1 MATADCSPDKALLRG
16 ERTQE
21 LQDMLTQLGL
31 DDDFWLPKL
40 QEHLGVTSAQALQH
54 LNKDELEKLKSQ
66 TQHQW
71 EKRALERLL
80 ELSHLRRLPE
90 SQLSPGEVM
99 TTRHKQAEQALQE
112 LRELM
117 SAGRQR
123 QDDTVR
129 RKEAELRQA
138 LGIPEQYWPRPEEPL
153 REVVENTQRQLVLMQ
168 QTLSHK
174 QNLPDCELV
183 RWASGGLALQGIYK
197 TNNQQDLIQKRE
209 ELLCVPK
216 EFKLY
221 GPEQGTRM
229 ETKEFTSSQAE
240 SMFTKSIEKLGFSA
254 TASAKGGGWGVSLEV
269 GLDQSKHSESEKH
282 QQSHSEHSYFCSTK
296 FSYIPLASCH
306 FPTDQLQLSQAALQ
320 ELQSIENLLDHTAD
334 PNTFSTLRHRSENFF
349 KRFGSHANQ
358 GPLHVG
364 GIYWW
369 KAISERF
376 QSEQL
381 ADVKQQ
387 TAEALDI
394 YIRGSYS
401 GFGVK
406 VTGSLNVSES
416 QSERTTDS
424 TNFHNRETKVKLYV
438 AQTGGPPGAEGLIQ
452 WKNGLVVNN
461 QTWCVIDRGLHLVP
475 IWDIILS
482 NHRSDFKDSLRIAT
496 CLKDSYTALTGHNA
510 QIQYGEELWSAEKEA
525 KIFLQDM
532 KSWEVSDPEMQL
544 TKMIDFMQKLC
555 QKSKSYDMWISLC
568 LTDWVLQNFLVNT
581 VKFCKA
587 SSIYVRRFIKSQLR
601 TLLDPHIYKVTNFP
615 QTHSIMQ
622 WIYEVEAEEDQ
633 VNISQISQF
642 IKILKEIQN
651 DHLELK
657 IKSESPE
664 SVEESQ
670 RKLTNRVTLALKSF
684 LNYLKEANL
693 SDIQLLLLSIA
704 AGAGYHTGTDTFQ
717 YLLGSNELYFLVDE
731 IQMVYNN
738 YQELKNDCTYR
749 AQAFLVLKSLTATV
763 RVTALSSTEKTQ
775 RMALIRQHLEKSL
788 TTEVEYVF
796 NKPRADH
803 DWQSL
808 EKDLRLL
815 KDGDYEATISSLQ
828 MEQVKRELETLF
840 PEKKQTDKTHHEEN
854 NKQEV
859 IENAD
864 FLEVLQRLDLE
875 HYFPKRMSRADFH
888 LIYKT
893 SVYNTPPSSERELP
907 FYFLQKLLMID
918 YRLRYLIFRDEEK
931 IKSQIYASA
940 SLQENEASD
949 PFEDICDDG
958 DHCTDASVTEPK
970 PHIHPMDIQMAI
982 FHCTDD
988 VARQYILNKLSTCQF
1003 ALPLL
1008 VPNPCNSQIEFSL
1021 WCLQKIRRSWQHTS
1035 KSQAGMK
1042 HSFSN
1047 QRMCQVPTPIVSFIR
1062 VGNGLS
1068 TSKSQVMNCLL
1079 SKRKHDVFFHRH
1091 CAGSTKHCVLMAGV
1105 VEICWFCPGGQDD
1118 DTFNTC
1124 VTFTNL
1130 HGDAKEH
1137 KQQLHFLQEVSS
1149 VIVIL
1154 TSASDG
1160 NDKNRE
1166 IVRDLWQSAASVIC
1180 LLEDKEII
1188 TNNSGRRVRI
1198 GMKNRTEAEL
1208 TNDLSITI
1216 RRLLELT
1223 DTALSIEDCSQIASK
1238 HGFLVDE
1245 EQRNCKEAKEKAQ
1258 IIIALLK
1265 EENLTHMKK
1274 KFLPL
1279 QGQLWHLWCKK
1290 DKELYHL
1297 REKGNRSIE
1306 QHKSELEREK
1316 KIIRRQQLDNAFP
1329 PKDLIRSFLQILQ
1342 EHSGTHTTLYILEWL
1357 SIFLDNLTSGHL
1369 ENLREKQKSLWSLV
1383 QTEKQKTQKSTL
1395 LNTWHNEIE
1404 AISMEISDCTLGIQ
1418 QFLREVA
1425 QMYEALEETA
1435 SQRDI
1440 LFLSL
1445 PQIAADLMISGVP
1458 IELMDGDASY
1468 VPLKWVGAVFDK
1480 LSERLGDKRLFV
1492 LSILGLQS
1500 SGKSTLLNALFGLQF
1515 TVSAGR
1521 CTKGASMQLLKVE
1534 ETLSNEVGFDFLLVV
1549 DTEGLRAPELNNKS
1563 QNWDNELATFVIG
1576 IGNLTLINIFGEN
1589 PSEMQDILQIAVQA
1603 FLRMKQVRI
1612 SPSCLF
1618 VHQNVGEVTAKDQTM
1633 EGRRRLEQRLD
1644 EMVAM
1649 AAEQEQCSHVTRF
1662 TDVIKFDINAH
1673 IHYFAHLWDGNPPMA
1688 PPNPRYSYNVQ
1699 ELKNSI
1705 LLTAKQE
1712 AQKSIMKITDI
1723 KIRVKDLWKALLS
1736 ENFIFSFRNT
1746 REVMAMSKLE
1756 AMYNR
1761 WSWKLRSHMLE
1772 KQNQLNNQIQNGKIH
1787 ILKRSTMES
1796 LVRGKYDE
1804 IKLEFEKYFDED
1816 SDSEILIQWKAN
1828 FENKL
1833 LNLKEALISDT
1844 VQKANEL
1851 INLKKG
1857 QERLDM
1863 KKKVYENELLEK
1875 SRKLALSVK
1884 GIELSEEELEEKFNQ
1899 LWTIWVYD
1907 VSSSIPRATN
1917 PNIRVESEDILLEHF
1932 KKEKNIGEKV
1942 RRKYG
1947 ETFKINYDKHVQMNR
1962 GLIFRNSLE
1971 VSDKESIDMTTS
1983 RIFSRFD
1990 ETINSIEKQQRDY
2003 NVNYFYDILCIIEEE
2018 VKSAP
2023 TRERYTFTSKYKLEL
2038 SLDLFY
2044 RASKRFEEM
2053 HRAFKRAND
2062 PVNYLESKKGD
2073 FFMSFKISCQGATSI
2088 KSFVD
2093 FLWHKLVS
2101 AASKTIH
2108 TKMAPRIAEEMQ
2120 STIPAFNGNR
2130 ANLEKHILM
2139 SLAQEENFDNYLQ
2152 YIHQPEIFFRSYI
2165 EKHVKIYCS
2174 GKGDEKIKTFLKINL
2189 DIIKN
2194 AILFAISESTA
2205 IAKDKSSTAS
2215 DWLDLFCDHL
2225 GNKLIFPRKDLISIE
2240 HQEIKDLEFLKEA
2253 MSAALDSSMGKV
2265 EENYL
2270 SMPKDE
2276 MFAEIEKILSEH
2288 LCGCW
2293 HQCPFCKAI
2302 CTNTISR
2309 HDGEHSVPFHR
2320 SEAVNGW
2327 GWIHTNDFAIDFC
2340 TTLVASDV
2348 NFILG
2353 DGRNFPYKKYRE
2365 AGGAYA
2371 TWSITPDSSSQPYW
2385 KWFVCHFRSNLEKH
2399 YNKTFTNKGKI
2410 PDDWAKITKQ
2420 DVLEHL
2426 R

>member
-1 MATADCSPDKALLRG
+1 MATADCSLDKALLRG
-16 ERTQE
+16 ERKKE

-31 DDDFWLPKL
+31 EEDIWLPKL

-66 TQHQW
+66 AQHQW

-112 LRELM
+112 PRELM

-209 ELLCVPK
+209 ELLSVPK

-269 GLDQSKHSESEKH
+269 GLDQSKHSESEET
-282 QQSHSEHSYFCSTK
+282 QQSQSKHCYFCSAK
-296 FSYIPLASCH
+296 FSYVPLDSHC
-306 FPTDQLQLSQAALQ
+306 PTDKLHFSQAALQ
-320 ELQSIENLLDHTAD
+320 ELQSIEELLDHSAD
-334 PNTFSTLRHRSENFF
+334 PNTNSTWRLRTENFF

-358 GPLHVG
+358 GPLHLG

-369 KAISERF
+369 KATSQGF
-376 QSEQL
+376 QRKQL

-387 TAEALDI
+387 AAEALDT

-401 GFGVK
+401 EFLVK

-416 QSERTTDS
+416 QSKRNTGR
-424 TNFHNRETKVKLYV
+424 TNFHNPETNAKLSV
-438 AQTGGPPGAEGLIQ
+438 VQIGGPPEADGLIQ
-452 WKNGLVVNN
+452 WKNGLVVSN
-461 QTWCVIDRGLHLVP
+461 QTWCVIDRGLNLVP

-482 NHRSDFKDSLRIAT
+482 NNRSDFKDSLRIAK
-496 CLKDSYTALTGHNA
+496 CLEENYTALTGHNA

-525 KIFLQDM
+525 KISLQDM

-544 TKMIDFMQKLC
+544 TKMTDFMQKLC
-555 QKSKSYDMWISLC
+555 QKSKSYDMWISIC
-568 LTDWVLQNFLVNT
+568 LTDWDLQNFLINT
-581 VKFCKA
+581 INFCKEF
-587 SSIYVRRFIKSQLR
+587 SNFNMKFIKSQLR
-601 TLLDPHIYKVTNFP
+601 SLLHPHIHKVTIFS
-615 QTHSIMQ
+615 QIHSFMQ

-633 VNISQISQF
+633 GNNSQISQIIKI
-642 IKILKEIQN
+642 IKILN
-651 DHLELK
+651 DHLEVK
-657 IKSESPE
+657 IKSESSE
-664 SVEESQ
+664 SIEESQ
-670 RKLTNRVTLALKSF
+670 RKVTNRVTLALTCF
-684 LNYLKEANL
+684 LNYLKAADL

-704 AGAGYHTGTDTFQ
+704 AGAGYHTVNKTFQ
-717 YLLGSNELYFLVDE
+717 YLMGCIESHFLADE
-731 IQMVYNN
+731 IQTVYSK

-749 AQAFLVLKSLTATV
+749 AQAFLVLTSLTATV
-763 RVTALSSTEKTQ
+763 RVTALSPAEKTQ
-775 RMALIRQHLEKSL
+775 RMALIRQHMEKSL
-788 TTEVEYVF
+788 TTEVAYVF
-796 NKPRADH
+796 NKPRVYH
-803 DWQSL
+803 DWEGL

-815 KDGDYEATISSLQ
+815 IDGDYKATISSVQ
-828 MEQVKRELETLF
+828 MDEFKRQLESLF
-840 PEKKQTDKTHHEEN
+840 PEKKQKDTHHEEN

-864 FLEVLQRLDLE
+864 FLELLQELGLE
-875 HYFPKRMSRADFH
+875 YYFPKRMRKIDFH

-893 SVYNTPPSSERELP
+893 SVYNTQPSSERQLP
-907 FYFLQKLLMID
+907 FYLQKLLMLD
-918 YRLRYLIFRDEEK
+918 YRLRYLIFRDESK
-931 IKSQIYASA
+931 IKPQFHR
-940 SLQENEASD
+940 SLSRQVSEASD
-949 PFEDICDDG
+949 PFEDICG
-958 DHCTDASVTEPK
+958 DRNHCTDTSVTESK

-1008 VPNPCNSQIEFSL
+1008 VPNPTSQMEFSI
-1021 WCLQKIRRSWQHTS
+1021 WCLRNIKRSWQHTS

-1047 QRMCQVPTPIVSFIR
+1047 QRMCQVSTPIVSFIR

-1068 TSKSQVMNCLL
+1068 TSKSQDMNCLL
-1079 SKRKHDVFFHRH
+1079 SKRKHDVFFHH

-1105 VEICWFCPGGQDD
+1105 VKICWFCPGGQYD
-1118 DTFNTC
+1118 DTFDTC

-1137 KQQLHFLQEVSS
+1137 KQQLRFLQEVS

-1160 NDKNRE
+1160 NDENRE
-1166 IVRDLWQSAASVIC
+1166 IVRDPWQSAKCVIC
-1180 LLEDKEII
+1180 LLDDKEVR

-1198 GMKNRTEAEL
+1198 GMRNKTEAEL
-1208 TNDLSITI
+1208 TDNLVITI
-1216 RRLLELT
+1216 RRLLELS
-1223 DTALSIEDCSQIASK
+1223 DTALCLEDCSQTARK

-1245 EQRNCKEAKEKAQ
+1245 DQGDCKEAEEKAQ
-1258 IIIALLK
+1258 TIVSLMK
-1265 EENLTHMKK
+1265 EENVTQMKMN
-1274 KFLPL
+1274 FLPL
-1279 QGQLWHLWCKK
+1279 QGHLWHLWCKK

-1306 QHKSELEREK
+1306 QHKSEIETEK
-1316 KIIRRQQLDNAFP
+1316 LIIRRQQLEKAFP
-1329 PKDLIRSFLQILQ
+1329 SKDLIRSFLQILQ
-1342 EHSGTHTTLYILEWL
+1342 EYSGTHTALYFLQWL
-1357 SIFLDNLTSGHL
+1357 SMLLDNITVRHL
-1369 ENLREKQKSLWSLV
+1369 ENLREKQRSLWSMA
-1383 QTEKQKTQKSTL
+1383 QTEKQKMQKKPL
-1395 LNTWHNEIE
+1395 LNIQHNEIE

-1435 SQRDI
+1435 SHGDI
-1440 LFLSL
+1440 PSISL

-1492 LSILGLQS
+1492 LSIRGLQS
-1500 SGKSTLLNALFGLQF
+1500 SGKSTLLNAHFGLQF

-1534 ETLSNEVGFDFLLVV
+1534 ETFSKELGFDFLLVV
-1549 DTEGLRAPELNNKS
+1549 DTEGLRAQELKS
-1563 QNWDNELATFVIG
+1563 KNRNWDNELVTFVIG
-1576 IGNLTLINIFGEN
+1576 IANLTLSSIFGEN

-1618 VHQNVGEVTAKDQTM
+1618 VHQNAGKVTAKDQTM
-1633 EGRRRLEQRLD
+1633 EGRWQEQRLD
-1644 EMVAM
+1644 QMAAI

-1662 TDVIKFDINAH
+1662 NDVIKFDINNH
-1673 IHYFAHLWDGNPPMA
+1673 IHYVAHLWDENSQTVPHSIH
-1688 PPNPRYSYNVQ
+1688 YIYNVQ
-1699 ELKNSI
+1699 EVKKNSI
-1705 LLTAKQE
+1705 LLIAKQE

-1723 KIRVKDLWKALLS
+1723 KTHVEYLWKALLS

-1756 AMYNR
+1756 AMYNC

-1772 KQNQLNNQIQNGKIH
+1772 EQNQLNKKIQNGKI
-1787 ILKRSTMES
+1787 LTVQRSTLETS
-1796 LVRGKYDE
+1796 VKEKYD
-1804 IKLEFEKYFDED
+1804 IITQEFEKYFNED

-1844 VQKANEL
+1844 IQKATEL

-1857 QERLDM
+1857 LKTLDM
-1863 KKKVYENELLEK
+1863 KVYKNELLQK
-1875 SRKLALSVK
+1875 SQNLALDVTGK
-1884 GIELSEEELEEKFNQ
+1884 KLSKEELEEKFNQ
-1899 LWTIWVYD
+1899 LWTVWVYD
-1907 VSSSIPRATN
+1907 VSSNLTPTTD
-1917 PNIRVESEDILLEHF
+1917 PNIKVDSENILLEHF
-1932 KKEKNIGEKV
+1932 NKEKNTVEEV

-1947 ETFKINYDKHVQMNR
+1947 ETFKINFGHITKQYSPISFAIIMLLAGPAPAALRAASAHSALLSPELLKDKNVTR
-1962 GLIFRNSLE
+1962 GG
-1971 VSDKESIDMTTS
+1971 
-1983 RIFSRFD
+1983 
-1990 ETINSIEKQQRDY
+1990 
-2003 NVNYFYDILCIIEEE
+2003 EE
-2018 VKSAP
+2018 VKKQVRSEVDRAGATTTNSELEQKRKWRGESKFNVWDTGRDPSVQGSCTSEGCASPAWEEECAHSALLP
-2023 TRERYTFTSKYKLEL
+2023 GTTSKQDPDRRRLVVKKQVRNEVGEEL
-2038 SLDLFY
+2038 RD
-2044 RASKRFEEM
+2044 ETGIEM
-2053 HRAFKRAND
+2053 QGRVRGAHPGHAEILN
-2062 PVNYLESKKGD
+2062 ESSQRSSSPSALG
-2073 FFMSFKISCQGATSI
+2073 
-2088 KSFVD
+2088 
-2093 FLWHKLVS
+2093 LVS
-2101 AASKTIH
+2101 KNNGQT
-2108 TKMAPRIAEEMQ
+2108 Q
-2120 STIPAFNGNR
+2120 SGGN
-2130 ANLEKHILM
+2130 
-2139 SLAQEENFDNYLQ
+2139 S
-2152 YIHQPEIFFRSYI
+2152 
-2165 EKHVKIYCS
+2165 
-2174 GKGDEKIKTFLKINL
+2174 
-2189 DIIKN
+2189 
-2194 AILFAISESTA
+2194 
-2205 IAKDKSSTAS
+2205 
-2215 DWLDLFCDHL
+2215 
-2225 GNKLIFPRKDLISIE
+2225 
-2240 HQEIKDLEFLKEA
+2240 
-2253 MSAALDSSMGKV
+2253 
-2265 EENYL
+2265 
-2270 SMPKDE
+2270 
-2276 MFAEIEKILSEH
+2276 
-2288 LCGCW
+2288 
-2293 HQCPFCKAI
+2293 
-2302 CTNTISR
+2302 
-2309 HDGEHSVPFHR
+2309 
-2320 SEAVNGW
+2320 
-2327 GWIHTNDFAIDFC
+2327 
-2340 TTLVASDV
+2340 
-2348 NFILG
+2348 
-2353 DGRNFPYKKYRE
+2353 
-2365 AGGAYA
+2365 
-2371 TWSITPDSSSQPYW
+2371 
-2385 KWFVCHFRSNLEKH
+2385 
-2399 YNKTFTNKGKI
+2399 
-2410 PDDWAKITKQ
+2410 
-2420 DVLEHL
+2420 
-2426 R
+2426 

>member
-1 MATADCSPDKALLRG
+1 
-16 ERTQE
+16 
-21 LQDMLTQLGL
+21 MLTQVGL

-40 QEHLGVTSAQALQH
+40 QEHLGVTSAQALKY
-54 LNKDELEKLKSQ
+54 LNKHELEKLKSQ
-66 TQHQW
+66 AQHQW

-112 LRELM
+112 PRELM

-153 REVVENTQRQLVLMQ
+153 REVIENTQRQLVLMQ

-306 FPTDQLQLSQAALQ
+306 FPTDQLQFSQAALQ
-320 ELQSIENLLDHTAD
+320 ELQSIEKLLDHTED
-334 PNTFSTLRHRSENFF
+334 PNTLSTLRQETENFF

-358 GPLHVG
+358 GPLHLG

-369 KAISERF
+369 KANSEGFPR
-376 QSEQL
+376 EQL
-381 ADVKQQ
+381 TDVKQQ
-387 TAEALDI
+387 AAEALDTH
-394 YIRGSYS
+394 IRGNYS

-406 VTGSLNVSES
+406 VTGSLNVSET
-416 QSERTTDS
+416 QSKRTIKCT
-424 TNFHNRETKVKLYV
+424 TVHNLETKIKLYV
-438 AQTGGPPGAEGLIQ
+438 AQTGGPTGADGLIQ
-452 WKNGLVVNN
+452 WKNGLVANN
-461 QTWCVIDRGLHLVP
+461 QTWHIIDQEHHLVP

-482 NHRSDFKDSLRIAT
+482 NHRSDFKDSQRTAT
-496 CLKDSYTALTGHNA
+496 CLKDSYNALTGQNA
-510 QIQYGEELWSAEKEA
+510 QIQFGEELGNAKKEA
-525 KIFLQDM
+525 RIFLEDM
-532 KSWEVSDPEMQL
+532 KSWEVSNCELHL
-544 TKMIDFMQKLC
+544 TKMLDFMQNLC
-555 QKSKSYDMWISLC
+555 QKTKSYDMICIC
-568 LTDWVLQNFLVNT
+568 LTDWDLQNFLVNT
-581 VKFCKA
+581 VNFCKD
-587 SSIYVRRFIKSQLR
+587 SSINERKSIKSQLC
-601 TLLDPHIYKVTNFP
+601 LLDPHIYKVTNFP
-615 QTHSIMQ
+615 QIHSIMQ
-622 WIYEVEAEEDQ
+622 WIDEAEAQEDQ
-633 VNISQISQF
+633 VNISQILQF
-642 IKILKEIQN
+642 IKMLKEILH
-651 DHLELK
+651 DHLEVK

-664 SVEESQ
+664 IIEESQ
-670 RKLTNRVTLALKSF
+670 REVTNRVNLAFISF
-684 LNYLKEANL
+684 FNYLEVADL
-693 SDIQLLLLSIA
+693 SDTHLLLLSIA
-704 AGAGYHTGTDTFQ
+704 AGAGYHTGTHTFQ
-717 YLLGSNELYFLVDE
+717 YLLGCNELHYLVYE
-731 IQMVYNN
+731 TQAVYSK
-738 YQELKNDCTYR
+738 YQELKNVSTYR
-749 AQAFLVLKSLTATV
+749 AQAFLVLTSLTATV
-763 RVTALSSTEKTQ
+763 RVTALSTEKTQ

-788 TTEVEYVF
+788 TTEVAVF

-803 DWQSL
+803 VWESL

-815 KDGDYEATISSLQ
+815 IDGYYEATISSLQ
-828 MEQVKRELETLF
+828 MDEVKRQLESLC
-840 PEKKQTDKTHHEEN
+840 PAKKQTDKTHHEEN
-854 NKQEV
+854 NKREV
-859 IENAD
+859 AENGD
-864 FLEVLQRLDLE
+864 FLQLLQRLGLE
-875 HYFPKRMSRADFH
+875 HYFLRMSRADFH

-893 SVYNTPPSSERELP
+893 SVYNTPPSSERQLP
-907 FYFLQKLLMID
+907 FYFLQKLLMLD
-918 YRLRYLIFRDEEK
+918 YRLRYLIFRNEK
-931 IKSQIYASA
+931 KNKPQFHGGA
-940 SLQENEASD
+940 SLQENETSD

-958 DHCTDASVTEPK
+958 DHCTNASVTEPK
-970 PHIHPMDIQMAI
+970 PHIHPMDTQMAI
-982 FHCTDD
+982 FHCADD

-1008 VPNPCNSQIEFSL
+1008 VPNPNSQIEFPL
-1021 WCLQKIRRSWQHTS
+1021 WCLRKIRRSWQHTS

-1042 HSFSN
+1042 HSYSN
-1047 QRMCQVPTPIVSFIR
+1047 QRMCQVSTPIVSFIR

-1079 SKRKHDVFFHRH
+1079 SKKHDVFFHH
-1091 CAGSTKHCVLMAGV
+1091 CAGSTKHCMLMAGV
-1105 VEICWFCPGGQDD
+1105 VEVCWFCPGGQDD
-1118 DTFNTC
+1118 DTFDTC

-1154 TSASDG
+1154 TLDSDG
-1160 NDKNRE
+1160 NDENRK
-1166 IVRDLWQSAASVIC
+1166 IVRDVWQSAKCVIC
-1180 LLEDKEII
+1180 LLDDKEVR
-1188 TNNSGRRVRI
+1188 TNNYGRRVRN
-1198 GMKNRTEAEL
+1198 GMRNKTEAEL
-1208 TNDLSITI
+1208 KDNLVITI
-1216 RRLLELT
+1216 RCLLELS
-1223 DTALSIEDCSQIASK
+1223 DTALCLEDCSQIARK

-1245 EQRNCKEAKEKAQ
+1245 DQGDCKYAKEKAQ
-1258 IIIALLK
+1258 TIVSLLK
-1265 EENLTHMKK
+1265 EENVTHLKK
-1274 KFLPL
+1274 VFLPL
-1279 QGQLWHLWCKK
+1279 QGQLRHHCCKEE
-1290 DKELYHL
+1290 KEQYHL
-1297 REKGNRSIE
+1297 REKGNQSIE
-1306 QHKSELEREK
+1306 QHKSETETEK
-1316 KIIRRQQLDNAFP
+1316 RITGHQQLEKAFR
-1329 PKDLIRSFLQILQ
+1329 PKDLILSVLQILQ
-1342 EHSGTHTTLYILEWL
+1342 EYSGTHTTLYFLQWL

-1383 QTEKQKTQKSTL
+1383 QTEKQKMQKSTL
-1395 LNTWHNEIE
+1395 LNTWHDVIE
-1404 AISMEISDCTLGIQ
+1404 AISMEISDCTLGIEQ
-1418 QFLREVA
+1418 ILREVA

-1435 SQRDI
+1435 SQGDI
-1440 LFLSL
+1440 LSISL

-1468 VPLKWVGAVFDK
+1468 VPLKWVGAVSGK
-1480 LSERLGDKRLFV
+1480 LSERPGDKRLFV

-1534 ETLSNEVGFDFLLVV
+1534 ETLKELGFDFLLVV
-1549 DTEGLRAPELNNKS
+1549 DTERLQAPEL
-1563 QNWDNELATFVIG
+1563 NWDNELMTVVIG
-1576 IGNLTLINIFGEN
+1576 IGNMTLINIFGEN
-1589 PSEMQDILQIAVQA
+1589 PSEMQDILQISVQV
-1603 FLRMKQVRI
+1603 FMRLKQVRI

-1618 VHQNVGEVTAKDQTM
+1618 VHQNMGEVTAKDQTM

-1649 AAEQEQCSHVTRF
+1649 AAKQEQCSHVTHF
-1662 TDVIKFDINAH
+1662 SDVIKFDINAH
-1673 IHYFAHLWDGNPPMA
+1673 IHYFVHLWDGNPPMA
-1688 PPNPRYSYNVQ
+1688 APNPRYSYNVQ

-1712 AQKSIMKITDI
+1712 AQECIMITDI
-1723 KIRVKDLWKALLS
+1723 KTRVKDLWKALLS
-1736 ENFIFSFRNT
+1736 DNFIFSFRNT

-1772 KQNQLNNQIQNGKIH
+1772 KQNQLNNQIQNGKILSVQRS
-1787 ILKRSTMES
+1787 ILES
-1796 LVRGKYDE
+1796 SVREKYDE

-1857 QERLDM
+1857 QKRLEM
-1863 KKKVYENELLEK
+1863 KKKVYEYELLEK

-1907 VSSSIPRATN
+1907 VSSGIPRATD
-1917 PNIRVESEDILLEHF
+1917 PNVRVESEDILLEHF
-1932 KKEKNIGEKV
+1932 KKEKDMGERLGENK
-1942 RRKYG
+1942 
-1947 ETFKINYDKHVQMNR
+1947 ETFKINYDKHVQMNQ
-1962 GLIFRNSLE
+1962 GFIFRNTLE

-2003 NVNYFYDILCIIEEE
+2003 NINDFHNILQIIEEE

-2044 RASKRFEEM
+2044 RASKHFEAM
-2053 HRAFKRAND
+2053 HRMVKRAND
-2062 PVNYLESKKGD
+2062 LVNYLENKKDD
-2073 FFMSFKISCQGATSI
+2073 FFMRFKISCQGATSI
-2088 KSFVD
+2088 KLFVD
-2093 FLWHKLVS
+2093 FLWHKLIL
-2101 AASKTIH
+2101 AATMIIQ
-2108 TKMAPRIAEEMQ
+2108 TKMALRISEDMKP
-2120 STIPAFNGNR
+2120 TIPAFSGNK
-2130 ANLEKHILM
+2130 AKLETHILM
-2139 SLAQEENFDNYLQ
+2139 SLAEEENFDNYLQ
-2152 YIHQPEIFFRSYI
+2152 NTHCPEVFFVSYI
-2165 EKHVKIYCS
+2165 KKHLQIYCS
-2174 GKGDEKIKTFLKINL
+2174 EKGDKIKTFKKINL

-2205 IAKDKSSTAS
+2205 VAKDKSSTAS
-2215 DWLDLFCDHL
+2215 DWLDLFCEHL
-2225 GNKLIFPRKDLISIE
+2225 GNKLIFPQKDLISIE

-2270 SMPKDE
+2270 SMPIDE
-2276 MFAEIEKILSEH
+2276 MFAEIEKILSER

-2293 HQCPFCKAI
+2293 HCPFCKAI
-2302 CTNTISR
+2302 CANTIFR
-2309 HDGEHSVPFHR
+2309 HDGEHSVPFHQ

-2327 GWIHTNDFAIDFC
+2327 TWHNTNDFDIDFC
-2340 TTLVASDV
+2340 TSSVASDI
-2348 NFILG
+2348 NFILS
-2353 DGRNFPYKKYRE
+2353 DGQNFPYKNYRE

-2371 TWSITPDSSSQPYW
+2371 TWSITPDLSSQPYW

-2410 PDDWAKITKQ
+2410 PDDWTQITKQ

-2426 R
+2426 RK